1 MEFGW
6 VMENSHH
13 SKCVQGTHN
22 FQIFTFLKNMI
33 NLSWL
38 IDDKN
43 SKLDRRHPYKVGEK
57 KLLHLVIKKMQV
69 Q

>member
-1 MEFGW
+1 
-6 VMENSHH
+6 
-13 SKCVQGTHN
+13 
-22 FQIFTFLKNMI
+22 MI